1 MSHPPEHI
9 PDIDNQTPAKVKTP
23 KEKELKD
30 KTKEKVKRKFI
41 SLNHSL
47 KTIINSFKFQTF

>member
-9 PDIDNQTPAKVKTP
+9 PDIDNQTPARIKSP

-30 KTKEKVKRKFI
+30 KTKDKVRHFKMS
-41 SLNHSL
+41 SL
-47 KTIINSFKFQTF
+47 IITF